1 MKIKRKK
8 CATGTSIKGLVKNP
22 TEALVQ
28 NNINLDKATYEAMSS
43 PLSQALGYA
52 AALSPIVGQIYT
64 EDILP
69 MIKKYNFGGT
79 VEEQIP
85 VEVEGE
91 EVAKTPNGE
100 VMEFNGPDH
109 EQGGIE
115 ISLPEQTKIFSKRI
129 KKFGN
134 SMAQR
139 AKEREQKVK
148 SLEKKL
154 QKNPTDILLLQT
166 LERIK
171 ANNKILEEKDLAL
184 QEAFNNMLKTETSQ
198 EVAYGTGKKGLKKYQ
213 GGSSGVLLPEDEKVK
228 SIKMYLPEYLQN
240 NQDQFSIT
248 KVYNPVTTPVSYAK
262 TEIPSFENNST
273 EIIGAKTSSPIS
285 FEKTID
291 VDNIGG
297 SNLSEVGAKNL
308 YGGNNSKFKI
318 PTIGSLNIPFT
329 TGDVVGLVGQ
339 GISTFA
345 PYMNTLK
352 NRSTDRVHE
361 NFMQGVGDEALKTYE
376 DAVVSLKQNRDKAL
390 QDLELMRNTMAQ
402 RARSS
407 ARGINT
413 SRALDLFSQQ
423 ELNKKQNEINMAY
436 ANQVM
441 EVMLG
446 KAGMQLQTDQ
456 MQRAGAQTA
465 DTMNRRDQ
473 DIFNKNL
480 GRDKA
485 NIGHGLQNIGKSLN
499 EIYGTKDLARQIEI
513 WKKQGKT
520 AEQIQSLIDLYLIQ
534 HNSGVVQP
542 TAEQPKQQ

>member
-8 CATGTSIKGLVKNP
+8 CATGTSIKGLVKSP

-28 NNINLDKATYEAMSS
+28 NNINLDKAMYEATSN
-43 PLSQALGYA
+43 PFNQALGYA

-69 MIKKYNFGGT
+69 MIKQYGLGG
-79 VEEQIP
+79 VVDEQVP
-85 VEVEGE
+85 VEIEGE
-91 EVAKTPNGE
+91 EVAKTPDGE
-100 VMEFNGPDH
+100 VMEFNGPAH

-115 ISLPEQTKIFSKRI
+115 TALPEQTKIFSKRI

-139 AKEREQKVK
+139 AKKREQKVA

-171 ANNKILEEKDLAL
+171 ANNKIIEEKDLAL
-184 QEAFNNMLKTETSQ
+184 QEAFNNMLKTETPQ
-198 EVAYGTGKKGLKKYQ
+198 EAAYGTGKKGLRKYF
-213 GGSSGVLLPEDEKVK
+213 GGTDGNGVIPYGTFNVPDDED
-228 SIKMYLPEYLQN
+228 N
-240 NQDQFSIT
+240 G
-248 KVYNPVTTPVSYAK
+248 
-262 TEIPSFENNST
+262 T

-297 SNLSEVGAKNL
+297 NNLSEVGAKNL
-308 YGGNNSKFKI
+308 YGGNDSKTKV
-318 PTIGSLNIPFT
+318 PTIGSLNLPFT
-329 TGDVVGLVGQ
+329 TGDVVGMVGQ

-352 NRSTDRVHE
+352 NRSTDRVNE

-390 QDLELMRNTMAQ
+390 QDLELMRNTMAK

-473 DIFNKNL
+473 DIFNQNL

-485 NIGHGLQNIGKSLN
+485 NIGYGLQNMGKSLN
-499 EIYGTKDLARQIEI
+499 EIYGNKDLARQIEI

-520 AEQIQSLIDLYLIQ
+520 AEQIQSLIDLYIIQ
-534 HNSGVVQP
+534 NNSGVVQP
-542 TAEQPKQQ
+542 TAEQPKQK

>member
-8 CATGTSIKGLVKNP
+8 YAIGTSIKGLVKDP

-28 NNINLDKATYEAMSS
+28 NNINLDKAMYEAMSS

-69 MIKKYNFGGT
+69 KIKQYGLGGV
-79 VEEQIP
+79 VEEQVP

-91 EVAKTPNGE
+91 EVAKTPDGE
-100 VMEFNGPDH
+100 VMEFNGPAH
-109 EQGGIE
+109 KQGGIKTA
-115 ISLPEQTKIFSKRI
+115 LPEQTKIFSKRI

-139 AKEREQKVK
+139 AKKREQKVA

-184 QEAFNNMLKTETSQ
+184 QEAFNNMLKTETPQ
-198 EVAYGTGKKGLKKYQ
+198 EAAYGTGKKGLRKYF
-213 GGSSGVLLPEDEKVK
+213 GGTDGNGV
-228 SIKMYLPEYLQN
+228 
-240 NQDQFSIT
+240 
-248 KVYNPVTTPVSYAK
+248 
-262 TEIPSFENNST
+262 IPYGTF
-273 EIIGAKTSSPIS
+273 
-285 FEKTID
+285 
-291 VDNIGG
+291 
-297 SNLSEVGAKNL
+297 NL
-308 YGGNNSKFKI
+308 
-318 PTIGSLNIPFT
+318 PFT
-329 TGDVVGLVGQ
+329 IGDVVGMVGQ

-352 NRSTDRVHE
+352 NRSTDRVHK

-390 QDLELMRNTMAQ
+390 QDLELMRNTMAK
-402 RARSS
+402 RARNS

-413 SRALDLFSQQ
+413 SRALELFSQQ

-465 DTMNRRDQ
+465 DMMNRRDQ
-473 DIFNKNL
+473 DIFNQNL

-485 NIGHGLQNIGKSLN
+485 NIGYGLQNIGKSLN
-499 EIYGTKDLARQIEI
+499 EIYGNKDLARQIEI

-534 HNSGVVQP
+534 NNSGVVQP
-542 TAEQPKQQ
+542 TAE

>member
-198 EVAYGTGKKGLKKYQ
+198 EVAYGTGKKGLRKY
-213 GGSSGVLLPEDEKVK
+213 
-228 SIKMYLPEYLQN
+228 
-240 NQDQFSIT
+240 
-248 KVYNPVTTPVSYAK
+248 
-262 TEIPSFENNST
+262 
-273 EIIGAKTSSPIS
+273 
-285 FEKTID
+285 
-291 VDNIGG
+291 
-297 SNLSEVGAKNL
+297 
-308 YGGNNSKFKI
+308 
-318 PTIGSLNIPFT
+318 
-329 TGDVVGLVGQ
+329 
-339 GISTFA
+339 
-345 PYMNTLK
+345 
-352 NRSTDRVHE
+352 
-361 NFMQGVGDEALKTYE
+361 
-376 DAVVSLKQNRDKAL
+376 
-390 QDLELMRNTMAQ
+390 
-402 RARSS
+402 
-407 ARGINT
+407 
-413 SRALDLFSQQ
+413 
-423 ELNKKQNEINMAY
+423 
-436 ANQVM
+436 
-441 EVMLG
+441 
-446 KAGMQLQTDQ
+446 
-456 MQRAGAQTA
+456 
-465 DTMNRRDQ
+465 
-473 DIFNKNL
+473 
-480 GRDKA
+480 
-485 NIGHGLQNIGKSLN
+485 
-499 EIYGTKDLARQIEI
+499 
-513 WKKQGKT
+513 
-520 AEQIQSLIDLYLIQ
+520 
-534 HNSGVVQP
+534 
-542 TAEQPKQQ
+542 